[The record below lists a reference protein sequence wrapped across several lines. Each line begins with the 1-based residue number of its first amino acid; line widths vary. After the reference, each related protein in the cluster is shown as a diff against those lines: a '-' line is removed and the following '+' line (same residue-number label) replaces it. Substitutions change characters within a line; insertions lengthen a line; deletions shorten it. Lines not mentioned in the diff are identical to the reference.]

1 MQCATAANDWLNY
14 RPSDYAL
21 PVLRA
26 IGIAKTCVKTHIY
39 KKKGKWA
46 QDNIH
51 CLCAGYTICSE
62 KNYRVL
68 TPPPLGAA
76 KAGKNQVKIIGISKY
91 SPFSQLG

>member
-14 RPSDYAL
+14 RPSVYDP

-26 IGIAKTCVKTHIY
+26 IGIAKTCVKTHMY
-39 KKKGKWA
+39 KNKGKWA

-51 CLCAGYTICSE
+51 SLCAGWPE

-68 TPPPLGAA
+68 TPPPTCRRREGR
-76 KAGKNQVKIIGISKY
+76 
-91 SPFSQLG
+91 